1 MSLGYIDIIIHIY
14 IYIYIYIYII
24 IPYKFI
30 FPSDL
35 YFIREE
41 MYTKNVSP

>member
-1 MSLGYIDIIIHIY
+1 MLFNEFG
-14 IYIYIYIYII
+14 IYIYII

>member
-1 MSLGYIDIIIHIY
+1 MSLDIDIIIHIY
-14 IYIYIYIYII
+14 TYVYLI